1 MGITQG
7 VKIMNDEAQ
16 KLLMMFIRDS
26 YKNQSGKPSR
36 GTSLKLMKFVRD
48 NPELSQLI
56 GNSDWNGVLNHK
68 VES

>member
-1 MGITQG
+1 ME
-7 VKIMNDEAQ
+7 DEAQ
-16 KLLMMFIRDS
+16 KLLMMFIRDL

-36 GTSLKLMKFVRD
+36 GTALKLMTFVRN